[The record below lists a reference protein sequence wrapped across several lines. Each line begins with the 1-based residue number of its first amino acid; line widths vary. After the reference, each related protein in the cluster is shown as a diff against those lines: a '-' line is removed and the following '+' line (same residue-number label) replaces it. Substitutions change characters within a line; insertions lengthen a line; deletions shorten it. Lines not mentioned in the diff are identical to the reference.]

1 MGRREYYQE
10 EKLKKVVNIFFIT
23 LLLSMVIFLTVFVM
37 YSKKQKED
45 AKNNFESSLGMM
57 EEIVSNDGFEET
69 SYSKDLEIKDVS
81 SSIVDNTKPE
91 NKVTTQKV
99 NKEPVS
105 AKVENV
111 VKNEVVDNNE
121 NIVNEEKEL
130 DFEAPASGE
139 IIKDFAQESLVYSNT
154 LDEWTTHMGIDIK
167 ADRMSIV
174 TAAEEG
180 TIESIKNDPRYG
192 LTITISHKDGF
203 KTIYSNLLTTEFVTE
218 NEIVEKGQ
226 TIATVGDTASF
237 EVGDESHLHF
247 EIYKDGN
254 PVNPTIYLK

>member
-91 NKVTTQKV
+91 NKDTTQKV

-111 VKNEVVDNNE
+111 VKNEVVNNNE
-121 NIVNEEKEL
+121 NIVTEEKEL